1 MSNENS
7 FEKYVDFA
15 LDVPMYFVTR
25 NNKTLDAS
33 GESFRNFLTGDLKK
47 IPNIKPD
54 LKDWESHISTIF
66 HEIRIKTYMEIRS
79 ADSCSWS
86 GLCSIP
92 AFWTGLLYDEESLN
106 HVHDLTKDWKF
117 EEVNNAYL
125 EAAKNGLNTNMRNEP
140 IFEHANK
147 FIEISKQGL
156 VRRGIKNRSNK
167 DESIFLNEIQEMIKS
182 RKTPATMLIEKYNS
196 SWKENINILFDEEAF

>member
-1 MSNENS
+1 MSDENS

-92 AFWTGLLYDEESLN
+92 AFWTGLLYDEEY
-106 HVHDLTKDWKF
+106 LTI
-117 EEVNNAYL
+117 V
-125 EAAKNGLNTNMRNEP
+125 
-140 IFEHANK
+140 
-147 FIEISKQGL
+147 
-156 VRRGIKNRSNK
+156 
-167 DESIFLNEIQEMIKS
+167 
-182 RKTPATMLIEKYNS
+182 KTKIGNLKR
-196 SWKENINILFDEEAF
+196 